1 MTRFYSHCSGMR
13 YDSMKK
19 RNSPL
24 KSKNIEREL
33 IKKKNG
39 HIRIVN
45 VYTLVAITVVEVQ
58 KAIESKK
65 G

>member
-1 MTRFYSHCSGMR
+1 
-13 YDSMKK
+13 MKK